1 MSIDLNLLPIFVAVA
16 ETASF
21 SAAAKKL
28 GIPKSTISRG
38 VASLEAA
45 LGVQLF
51 HRTTR
56 KVSLS
61 TAGTS
66 LLERSGS
73 IVAALQQSVTELP
86 ELQEAPSGVLRVT
99 APIDFG
105 AAVLAE
111 ITARATARY
120 PALEIDLRLTNAMV
134 DLVGEGVDIAF
145 RISSQPLKSSSLMA
159 QKVGAVALQLHAS
172 PSYLARRGTPRTPQD
187 LQGHS
192 WVGFRGSRRL
202 RLIGPERPATVEAK
216 GRIVCDDMF
225 FMRETLRAGAGI
237 GMLATFVAQ
246 QDVSSGDLVCVLPR
260 WSVLGGQLW
269 LVWPGGNRPPR
280 KVVVFRDF
288 VLESLRTRVL

>member
-1 MSIDLNLLPIFVAVA
+1 LSIDLNLLPIFVAVA
-16 ETASF
+16 ETSSF
-21 SAAAKKL
+21 SAAATKL

-73 IVAALQQSVTELP
+73 IVLALQQSVTELP
-86 ELQEAPSGVLRVT
+86 ELQEAPSGTLRVT

-111 ITARATARY
+111 ITTRFTARY

-145 RISSQPLKSSSLMA
+145 RISSQPLKSSSLVA

-187 LQGHS
+187 LHGHS
-192 WVGFRGSRRL
+192 WVGFRGSSRL
-202 RLIGPERPATVEAK
+202 RLIGPDRPATVEAR

-225 FMRETLRAGAGI
+225 FMRETLRASAGI
-237 GMLATFVAQ
+237 GMLATFVAKE
-246 QDVSSGDLVCVLPR
+246 DVSSGDLVCVLPR

-269 LVWPGGNRPPR
+269 LVWPGGKRPPR